1 MSSTWFI
8 QEGQQERGPF
18 SHEQMLTML
27 RNGELPLTVYVRK
40 AQEHAGQPA
49 SDYEEL
55 KLQSHSPNPL
65 APATTDN
72 HPAEYVG
79 YFISRVVRSDFSSI
93 AATAYERQVLDHAA
107 EPITL
112 GLAQD
117 YVAWRRSVLAVA
129 ALFLTVQLCF
139 GWELTGRLNSSLQGW
154 AYTVYLIFKLTLMG
168 SQWIAWGCLIVA
180 CLAWDQL
187 RLSMLLARYSWLI
200 MLLVPMGLFL
210 LPFERFMGLGD
221 RTDFVERAVLEEGD
235 KEALKEIF
243 SREQIANLKQQI
255 PSDQILIGF
264 SIAQACFQWLFPKVI
279 GLFPGLIRC
288 AMTLKSLLP
297 ESPTLGWIVLIV
309 SPLYALLLLMLLA
322 ISVHVAQSWITPL
335 GFLLLSL
342 GPVIYLLNYQ
352 VLINSHPET
361 TGQPLIRRIRFLS
374 IGLTLAGL
382 ALLLIKADQLFLLFK
397 WHPTGWQILHLLASI
412 LASVLLL
419 SVVGADF
426 LLSVLLRTHESQQS
440 FQGTKLQTAMLKK
453 LTELAN
459 VGMAKSRT

>member
-1 MSSTWFI
+1 MSATWFI
-8 QEGQQERGPF
+8 QEGQQERGPY
-18 SHEQMLTML
+18 SQEQMLAML
-27 RNGELPLTVYVRK
+27 RTGELPLTVYVRK
-40 AQEHAGQPA
+40 AQEHVGQPA
-49 SDYEEL
+49 SDYEDL
-55 KLQSHSPNPL
+55 KLQTHSPTPST
-65 APATTDN
+65 PTRGET

-93 AATAYERQVLDHAA
+93 AATAHERQVLDHAA
-107 EPITL
+107 APITL

-129 ALFLTVQLCF
+129 VIFLTVQLCF
-139 GWELTGRLNSSLQGW
+139 GWELTGKFNSSLQGW
-154 AYTVYLIFKLTLMG
+154 AYTVYLIFKISLLA
-168 SQWIAWGCLIVA
+168 SQWIAWGCLVIA

-187 RLSMLLARYSWLI
+187 RLSMLLARCSWLV
-200 MLLVPMGLFL
+200 MLLVPMVLFL
-210 LPFERFMGLGD
+210 LPFERFMGLGN
-221 RTDFVERAVLEEGD
+221 RTDFIERAVLEEGD
-235 KEALKEIF
+235 KEVFKEIF
-243 SREQIANLKQQI
+243 SKDEIAHLKERI

-309 SPLYALLLLMLLA
+309 SPLYAMLLFMLLA
-322 ISVHVAQSWITPL
+322 ISVHVAQSWFTPL
-335 GFLLLSL
+335 GFLLLAL

-352 VLINSHPET
+352 VLISSYPET
-361 TGQPLIRRIRFLS
+361 TGQPLIRRIRMLS

-382 ALLLIKADQLFLLFK
+382 VLLLIKADQLFLLFK
-397 WHPTGWQILHLLASI
+397 WHPSGWQILHLLASI
-412 LASVLLL
+412 FASVLLL

-426 LLSVLLRTHESQQS
+426 LLAVLLRTHESQQS

-459 VGMAKSRT
+459 VGMTKSRT